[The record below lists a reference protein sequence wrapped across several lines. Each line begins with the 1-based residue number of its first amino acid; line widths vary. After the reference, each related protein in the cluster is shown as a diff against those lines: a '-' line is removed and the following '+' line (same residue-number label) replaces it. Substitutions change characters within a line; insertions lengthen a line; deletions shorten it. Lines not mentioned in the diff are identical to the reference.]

1 MPHKSYHIRITF
13 PRWMKV
19 FLKRGL
25 SSVSQGC
32 LACRVVMALAL
43 HLRPTAGVTDRDL
56 LVSVA
61 FRFPHAFGCHN
72 AVLHPQCSS
81 LHRLPM
87 ESVSPVAQAGLELSV

>member
-1 MPHKSYHIRITF
+1 
-13 PRWMKV
+13 
-19 FLKRGL
+19 
-25 SSVSQGC
+25 
-32 LACRVVMALAL
+32 MALAL

-61 FRFPHAFGCHN
+61 FLFPHAFGCHT

-81 LHRLPM
+81 PHPLPM